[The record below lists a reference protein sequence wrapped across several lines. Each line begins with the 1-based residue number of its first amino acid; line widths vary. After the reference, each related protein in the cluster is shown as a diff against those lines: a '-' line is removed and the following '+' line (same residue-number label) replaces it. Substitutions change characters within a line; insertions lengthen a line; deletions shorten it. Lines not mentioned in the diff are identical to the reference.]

1 MNGVGFT
8 PLKKVTLL
16 KSHPKEKLA
25 LIKSD
30 HRETVS
36 LGKVTLVKI
45 ILHITLH
52 ITLHIALCL
61 TSYITLNKFWI
72 SENRPVSH
80 KCPSDTNNIE
90 K

>member
-30 HRETVS
+30 HREKVS
-36 LGKVTLVKI
+36 LGKK
-45 ILHITLH
+45 
-52 ITLHIALCL
+52 
-61 TSYITLNKFWI
+61 W
-72 SENRPVSH
+72 P
-80 KCPSDTNNIE
+80 
-90 K
+90 